1 MRVLDRPRSPFLF
14 IALPGHC
21 VALLACVTLL
31 ALPGAALVL
40 ILLAYVFALCAC
52 VRVLCHSAAF
62 DFDKSDVRDVSV
74 EEVND
79 KISALSGMKNMSLT
93 SNAAAGAAANA
104 KGGSG
109 AAFSSS
115 SGSSGSSSGAAP
127 SVSGKIHLD
136 DALIHALKALR
147 SDSKG
152 DAEQVQWLV
161 ASKVAGSDSLALRAS
176 GASFDVDAVKSHF
189 ESDNCNFA
197 LLRVIDQ
204 IDKSSTIKFVFVRS
218 QPEATPALKKSA
230 VSTKLGLYQQV
241 FEPFST
247 EFFITRP
254 EEITEAIVVDKVK
267 SASGSKS
274 KVVEKK

>member
-1 MRVLDRPRSPFLF
+1 MS
-14 IALPGHC
+14 
-21 VALLACVTLL
+21 
-31 ALPGAALVL
+31 
-40 ILLAYVFALCAC
+40 
-52 VRVLCHSAAF
+52 
-62 DFDKSDVRDVSV
+62 DFSV

-104 KGGSG
+104 KGSSSHSSSSS
-109 AAFSSS
+109 SSS
-115 SGSSGSSSGAAP
+115 SGSATLPTVAHKGVA
-127 SVSGKIHLD
+127 LD
-136 DALIHALKALR
+136 DALTSALKAIR
-147 SDSKG
+147 ADSKG

-161 ASKVAGSDSLALRAS
+161 AAKVAGSDSLALRAQGS
-176 GASFDVDAVKSHF
+176 SFDVEAMKSHL
-189 ESDNCNFA
+189 EGDNCNFA

-204 IDKSSTIKFVFVRS
+204 IDNSSTIKFVFVRS

-230 VSTKLGLYQQV
+230 VSTKLGLYQAV
-241 FEPFST
+241 FAPFST

-254 EEITEAIVVDKVK
+254 DEITESSVMDKVS